1 MPTNV
6 IGVVGTDGYTPIS
19 QPDARWTTWSVHEI
33 YMGAAGLNKFVPK
46 VNDYV
51 IEPES
56 SSMYRVAS
64 VSDVTLIPELVAV
77 NFNKTTVIDHLYS
90 DVSYSNRFYFD
101 KSISPYT
108 LSTGGFGP
116 VYHPT
121 ASFARIYRGVFIDPA
136 KIISKRYNNSGV
148 FVGHDIQL
156 DLVAYNSHDN
166 YGVKSVQTCNT
177 TDELLSGETCTLVIF
192 DTNGKV
198 LDRRVGIVEETT
210 FVAQAYAEQK
220 YITNIFLKSAFIADT
235 NSSEINYPVN
245 LPITSFNPI
254 GVVQFNDGSQVEYP
268 VDNDKFSLIGLDSYV
283 STIIGHN
290 VNLVLSYRMSAQES
304 GLASTSVNGHFITRP
319 YRLVVSSPNTS
330 YNVKLFAYPVW
341 VDELTGYSLKFFM
354 MNLDRNIIHDVTA
367 LVGLTVS
374 SPAFSPKA
382 YGSTQ
387 RLTYMVDLAQVSGVF
402 NHFLHVQTMDIVLRG
417 PASDDSITNIWE
429 VASEVPSLGGYYG
442 TSLKAVVTN
451 PPRTKVNIANNFAT
465 QQAFIDAVFTK
476 THPLHNPVFET
487 QAPAPTH
494 MEVRYNA
501 EAIIVPITQYA
512 ADVTFIQAVTDLSN
526 ISIVFLRQT
535 TSGFLKLSVASM
547 TVR

>member
-33 YMGAAGLNKFVPK
+33 YMGAAGQNKFVPK

-77 NFNKTTVIDHLYS
+77 NFNKTSVIDHLYS

-374 SPAFSPKA
+374 SPAFNPKA

-501 EAIIVPITQYA
+501 EAVIVPITQYA
-512 ADVTFIQAVTDLSN
+512 ADVTFTQTVTDLSN